1 MLLFNLNSLLTKII
15 LIISLSSIKSSS
27 NNKNESTES
36 IRFAFELCRH
46 GARTPYG
53 GLKISNF
60 TFKDYFSEE
69 WIGIKELTPLGIKQ
83 HFYLGLRNRIKYIK
97 AQFPLLNENYDP
109 QEILVYST
117 DSNRT
122 ILSANAQLQGLYLKN
137 DTNIEPLSEK
147 QINNSIPP
155 GFEENFDE
163 ENKELGN
170 KSLPFNM
177 AIVPIHLLYSED
189 HIIQI
194 QDKKNCK
201 NLAEKYDK
209 RKKRKD
215 LKEFLDDLDDKYS
228 DLIFPLIQDNIN
240 SIVNDSQKLFSSD
253 YTLTY
258 NLLDQIVCQ
267 YSNGKLNKNIIE
279 SFENNNNNNT
289 NNLTIKDLYED
300 AIEFFKFDFLSNATG
315 IDEEIGLYS
324 LSPIM
329 DMVINY
335 MNKKVEKDKEN
346 DFDYLGY
353 DVPKFLFISAHDSTV
368 GGLEA
373 FFKAIDNEFDL
384 NYAYFA
390 SNIFIELFN
399 NNTNNINNRNYDEDD
414 YYVRILFDE
423 KKIRE
428 YRYKEFYNL
437 IKSKIKDKYEI
448 ADYCGYEIEEVQF
461 ENGFYF
467 YLISSILLSCLTLF
481 LIMIL
486 INLYLKKEKIN

>member
-1 MLLFNLNSLLTKII
+1 MLLFNLNSLITKII

-27 NNKNESTES
+27 NDNNESTES
-36 IRFAFELCRH
+36 IRFVFELCRH

-60 TFKDYFSEE
+60 TFTDYFSEE
-69 WIGIKELTPLGIKQ
+69 WNGIKELTQLGIKQ
-83 HFYLGLRNRIKYIK
+83 HFYLGLRNRIKYIDSEN
-97 AQFPLLNENYDP
+97 PLLNEIYDP

-117 DSNRT
+117 NSNRT
-122 ILSANAQLQGLYLKN
+122 ILSANAQLQGLYLMN
-137 DTNIEPLSEK
+137 NTNIKPLSEK
-147 QINNSIPP
+147 QINNSLPP
-155 GFEENFDE
+155 DFDE
-163 ENKELGN
+163 KYYNNKNKELGTN
-170 KSLPFNM
+170 SLPFNM
-177 AIVPIHLLYSED
+177 TIVPIHLLYSED

-194 QDKKNCK
+194 QDEKNCK
-201 NLAEKYDK
+201 NLTKKYNK
-209 RKKRKD
+209 RKNRKD
-215 LKEFLDDLDDKYS
+215 LKNFLNNLDEKYS
-228 DLIFPLIQDNIN
+228 ELIFPLIEDNIK
-240 SIVNDSQKLFSSD
+240 SIVNDRQKLFSSD

-267 YSNGKLNKNIIE
+267 YSNGKLNTKLIE
-279 SFENNNNNNT
+279 SFKNNYNT
-289 NNLTIKDLYED
+289 NNLIPKDLYED

-346 DFDYLGY
+346 DFDYIGY

-373 FFKAIDNEFDL
+373 FFKAIDHDFEL

-399 NNTNNINNRNYDEDD
+399 NNTYNINNKIYKADD
-414 YYVRILFDE
+414 YFVRILFDD
-423 KKIRE
+423 KKIKE
-428 YRYKEFYNL
+428 YKYKDFYNL

-461 ENGFYF
+461 ENGFDF
-467 YLISSILLSCLTLF
+467 YLVSSIILSCLTLA

>member
-1 MLLFNLNSLLTKII
+1 MLLFNLNSLITKII
-15 LIISLSSIKSSS
+15 LIISLSSIKSSL
-27 NNKNESTES
+27 NDKNES
-36 IRFAFELCRH
+36 IRFVFELCRH

-60 TFKDYFSEE
+60 TFIDYFSEE
-69 WIGIKELTPLGIKQ
+69 WIGIKELTQLGIKQ
-83 HFYLGLRNRIKYIK
+83 HFYLGLRNRIKYIDSEN
-97 AQFPLLNENYDP
+97 PLLNEIYDP

-117 DSNRT
+117 NSNRT
-122 ILSANAQLQGLYLKN
+122 ILSANAQLQGLYLMN
-137 DTNIEPLSEK
+137 NTNIKPLSEK
-147 QINNSIPP
+147 QINNSLPP
-155 GFEENFDE
+155 DFDE
-163 ENKELGN
+163 KYYNDGN
-170 KSLPFNM
+170 KVLGTNSLPFNM
-177 AIVPIHLLYSED
+177 TIVPIHLLYSED

-194 QDKKNCK
+194 QDEKNCK
-201 NLAEKYDK
+201 NLKKKYNK
-209 RKKRKD
+209 RKNRKD
-215 LKEFLDDLDDKYS
+215 LKKFLNNLDEKYS
-228 DLIFPLIQDNIN
+228 KLIFPLIKDNIN
-240 SIVNDSQKLFSSD
+240 SIINDSQKLFSSD

-267 YSNGKLNKNIIE
+267 YSNGKLNKKIIDC
-279 SFENNNNNNT
+279 FNNNK
-289 NNLTIKDLYED
+289 NNLTKKHLYKD

-335 MNKKVEKDKEN
+335 MNKKVEKDKEKN
-346 DFDYLGY
+346 FEYIGY

-373 FFKAIDNEFDL
+373 FFKAIDHDFEL

-399 NNTNNINNRNYDEDD
+399 NNTYNINNEIYKADD
-414 YYVRILFDE
+414 YFVRILFDD
-423 KKIRE
+423 KKIKE
-428 YRYKEFYNL
+428 YKYKDFYNL

-461 ENGFYF
+461 ENGFDF
-467 YLISSILLSCLTLF
+467 YLVSSIILSCLTLA